1 MTIEERE
8 VIENFALRQAN
19 RVLLEDL
26 LGKDIFVKIQSDRLG
41 EREQAF
47 LLHLA
52 LQEETE
58 LHEYSKINRH
68 PKINR
73 LLENAMAVKKILGR

>member
-1 MTIEERE
+1 MTFEERE

-26 LGKDIFVKIQSDRLG
+26 LGGDIFVKIQSDRLG
-41 EREQAF
+41 EREQSL

-58 LHEYSKINRH
+58 LHEYSKINHH

-73 LLENAMAVKKILGR
+73 LLENVTAVKKILGK